1 MNCGKELAP
10 KATMQLQKIFCPTDF
25 SPAARAAEQQAARLA
40 RTHGAELLLYHAV
53 PTHSGPG
60 RGFGELLHDYL
71 AQAEAQVTTHFAR
84 EAEEL
89 ERAGIEVKCVVERSV
104 NAFSGI
110 VAQALSFEADLMV
123 LATHAGGGE
132 EQTFLGSVSGK
143 VLRHAPCSV
152 MTVRPGAGLIAADAP
167 KRVLIP
173 VDFSDGARRAV
184 DVARSLMSERDEL
197 VVLHVV
203 HNPSHTGD
211 YAGGPIHV
219 FELDGEIPRKLSN
232 EIDTWLGGQ
241 PCEIEVREGHVAA
254 TVLEVAR
261 RRDADLMV
269 MGTRGL
275 TGIDYLMLGSVAEKV
290 VCGASVPVVVA
301 K

>member
-1 MNCGKELAP
+1 MKLR
-10 KATMQLQKIFCPTDF
+10 KIFCPTDF

-40 RTHGAELLLYHAV
+40 RVHGAQLLLYHAV

-60 RGFGELLHDYL
+60 RGFGELLEDFL
-71 AQAEAQVTTHFAR
+71 ARAEAQVADHFER
-84 EAEEL
+84 EASEL
-89 ERAGIEVKCVVERSV
+89 ERAGVNVRCVVEKSI

-110 VAQALSFEADLMV
+110 LSQALSFEADLMV
-123 LATHAGGGE
+123 LATHAGGGVE
-132 EQTFLGSVSGK
+132 KSFLGSVSGK

-152 MTVRPGAGLIAADAP
+152 MTVRPNAGLISDERA
-167 KRVLIP
+167 KTVLIP

-184 DVARSLMSERDEL
+184 DVARSLMSEQDTL

-211 YAGGPIHV
+211 YAGEPVNV
-219 FELDGEIPRKLSN
+219 FDIDNEIPRKLSS
-232 EIDTWLGGQ
+232 EIDDWLDGQ
-241 PCEIEVREGHVAA
+241 ACEIEVREGDVA
-254 TVLEVAR
+254 TMVLDVAHQR
-261 RRDADLMV
+261 KADLLV

-290 VCGASVPVVVA
+290 VCGAPVPVVVA

>member
-1 MNCGKELAP
+1 MR
-10 KATMQLQKIFCPTDF
+10 MQKIFCPTDF

-40 RTHGAELLLYHAV
+40 RAHRAELLLYHAV

-60 RGFGELLHDYL
+60 RGIGELLEDYL
-71 AQAEAQVTTHFAR
+71 SRAESQVSAHFDR
-84 EAEEL
+84 EAREL
-89 ERAGIEVKCVVERSV
+89 ERAGVKVKCVVEKSV

-110 VAQALSFEADLMV
+110 VAQALSFQADLMV
-123 LATHAGGGE
+123 LATRAGGGV
-132 EQTFLGSVSGK
+132 EQSFLGSVSGK

-152 MTVRPGAGLIAADAP
+152 MTVRPRTGLISIDAP

-184 DVARSLMSERDEL
+184 EVALSLMSEQDSL
-197 VVLHVV
+197 LALHVV
-203 HNPSHTGD
+203 HNPSHTGA
-211 YAGGPIHV
+211 YEGEPIHM
-219 FELDGEIPRKLSN
+219 FDIDREIPRKLTS
-232 EIDTWLGGQ
+232 EIEAWLGGQ
-241 PCEIEVREGHVAA
+241 KCEIEVREGPVAE
-254 TVLEVAR
+254 TVLDVAGER
-261 RRDADLMV
+261 KANLV
-269 MGTRGL
+269 VLGTRGL

>member
-1 MNCGKELAP
+1 MR
-10 KATMQLQKIFCPTDF
+10 MQKIFCPTDF

-40 RTHGAELLLYHAV
+40 RANDAELLLYHAV
-53 PTHSGPG
+53 QTHSGPG
-60 RGFGELLHDYL
+60 RGFGDLLEDYL
-71 AQAEAQVTTHFAR
+71 ARAETQVSNHFER
-84 EAEEL
+84 EAGEL
-89 ERAGIEVKCVVERSV
+89 ERAGIKAKCLVEKSV

-132 EQTFLGSVSGK
+132 EKSFLGSVSGK

-152 MTVRPGAGLIAADAP
+152 MTVQPRAGLVSTDAP

-184 DVARSLMSERDEL
+184 EVARSLMSEQDTL
-197 VVLHVV
+197 VALHVV
-203 HNPSHTGD
+203 HNPSHSGD
-211 YAGGPIHV
+211 YPGDPIHV
-219 FELDGEIPRKLSN
+219 FDIDGEIPRKLSS
-232 EIDTWLGGQ
+232 ELDAWLEDEK
-241 PCEIEVREGHVAA
+241 CELEVREGNVAS
-254 TVLEVAR
+254 TVLDVASEKE
-261 RRDADLMV
+261 ADLIV
-269 MGTRGL
+269 LGTRGL